1 MREAADEPINTVQGR
16 PTHRAKDGGSRS
28 HRIKVASSQGNDACR
43 GRSGVTGR
51 RSPDMSRSALA
62 PAPSTRRTTLVTTRP
77 ATATAQNHKK
87 NRCTPPASERSVGL
101 RSEVEW
107 ARVYSGS
114 TPGGQRSRN
123 TVLRGS
129 AEHATFLSKRQR
141 KTARTATRRPWHRP
155 ALQSGLELPID
166 AVTIDR
172 ICVHRWC
179 FFCREFEK
187 CGEVWNAGDGQFAWS
202 G

>member
-1 MREAADEPINTVQGR
+1 MREAADGLTDTVKAR
-16 PTHRAKDGGSRS
+16 PTHRAEECGSQG

-51 RSPDMSRSALA
+51 RSAEMSRSALVWV
-62 PAPSTRRTTLVTTRP
+62 PSIRRTAPTTTML

-87 NRCTPPASERSVGL
+87 NRCTPPASDRSVGL
-101 RSEVEW
+101 LSEVEW

-114 TPGGQRSRN
+114 TFGGQRSRN

-155 ALQSGLELPID
+155 APQSGLELPID